1 MDSILVT
8 IKKMLGI
15 DADYDAF
22 DTDIIVHINTAIMI
36 LRQLGVGIKA
46 GFVITDES
54 EEWVDLLGN
63 SELYE
68 SVKTYIYLRVKSV
81 FDPSTSSAASEASKE
96 MIKELE
102 WRLNS
107 ESDYGGG
114 IDESQL
120 PYCSL
125 GNKRYEVGCSSLSKY

>member
-15 DADYDAF
+15 EADYDAF

-36 LRQLGVGIKA
+36 LRQLGVGIQD
-46 GFVITDES
+46 GFVITGES
-54 EEWVDLLGN
+54 ESWEDLLGD
-63 SELYE
+63 SGLYE

-81 FDPSTSSAASEASKE
+81 FDPSTSSAASEAAKE

-107 ESDYGGG
+107 ESDYGGEN
-114 IDESQL
+114 DE
-120 PYCSL
+120 P
-125 GNKRYEVGCSSLSKY
+125 

>member
-36 LRQLGVGIKA
+36 LRQLGVGIQA
-46 GFVITDES
+46 GFAITGEL
-54 EEWVDLLGN
+54 EEWSDLLED
-63 SELYE
+63 SALYE

-81 FDPSTSSAASEASKE
+81 FDPSTSSAASEAAKE

-107 ESDYGGG
+107 ESDYGGNT
-114 IDESQL
+114 DES
-120 PYCSL
+120 
-125 GNKRYEVGCSSLSKY
+125 K

>member
-36 LRQLGVGIKA
+36 LRQLGIGIKA
-46 GFVITDES
+46 GFVITGES
-54 EEWVDLLGN
+54 EEWADLLGD

-114 IDESQL
+114 TDE
-120 PYCSL
+120 P
-125 GNKRYEVGCSSLSKY
+125 E

>member
-36 LRQLGVGIKA
+36 LRQLGVGIQA
-46 GFVITDES
+46 GFAITGES
-54 EEWVDLLGN
+54 EEWSDLLED
-63 SELYE
+63 SALYE

-81 FDPSTSSAASEASKE
+81 FDPSTSSAASEAAKE

-107 ESDYGGG
+107 ESDYGGNT
-114 IDESQL
+114 DES
-120 PYCSL
+120 
-125 GNKRYEVGCSSLSKY
+125 K